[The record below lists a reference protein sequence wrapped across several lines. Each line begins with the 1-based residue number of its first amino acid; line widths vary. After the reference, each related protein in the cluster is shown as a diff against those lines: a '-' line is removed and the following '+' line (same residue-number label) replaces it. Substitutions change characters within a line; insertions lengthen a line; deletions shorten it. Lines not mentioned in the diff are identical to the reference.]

1 MKNILILIFVVATTA
16 VTAQHSKNQ
25 REFKKVV
32 RTPRYRAGGG
42 GQTQTNYYNNANAN
56 NAEQNAFA
64 GPPPANE
71 MVLQCAA
78 LMNVK
83 ADSYLAIFNLTQ
95 TGTTAKEA
103 DEIMAKRSAPFI
115 ESLKTL
121 GIGASDIY
129 EDMIYLIPTYH
140 FEVDK
145 KLFSKTYNEVP
156 KGFEMQKNLH
166 IRFKDAKIIR
176 ELVTL
181 AAANEI
187 YDLVTV
193 EYFVNIS
200 QAVYD
205 TLRAKS
211 IAYLASN
218 AKKYERLGLKLEGEF
233 KVVSE
238 DAGVVYPESQY
249 TEYDAFVSQSL
260 DAARDKSVT
269 TMRKAQ
275 TVAYNKLDYDAFDI
289 VINPQ
294 FLEPVVQF
302 TFKLILRYTL
312 NNEKIQPKNHYL
324 LIDSNGNVK
333 ELPIK

>member
-1 MKNILILIFVVATTA
+1 MKQILVLLFLVVTFGA
-16 VTAQHSKNQ
+16 TAQHSTNQ
-25 REFKKVV
+25 RQFKKVV
-32 RTPRYRAGGG
+32 RTPRYRNDESANQGY
-42 GQTQTNYYNNANAN
+42 NYNNSNIAQ
-56 NAEQNAFA
+56 QNQLVMPTA
-64 GPPPANE
+64 GNE
-71 MVLQCAA
+71 MVMECSA

-95 TGTTAKEA
+95 MAATAKEA
-103 DEIMAKRSAPFI
+103 DEIMSKRSGPFI
-115 ESLKTL
+115 EGMKAL
-121 GIGASDIY
+121 GISSADVY
-129 EDMIYLIPTYH
+129 EDMIYLIPIYH
-140 FEVDK
+140 YEVEK

-166 IRFKDAKIIR
+166 VRFSDAKLIR

-181 AAANEI
+181 AATNEI

-193 EYFVNIS
+193 EYFVNSS

-205 TLRAKS
+205 TLRARS
-211 IAYLASN
+211 INYLASN
-218 AKKYERLGLKLEGEF
+218 VKKFEKLGLKVDGEF
-233 KVVSE
+233 KVASE
-238 DAGVVYPESQY
+238 NAGVVYPESQY
-249 TEYDAFVSQSL
+249 TEYEAFVSQSL

-275 TVAYNKLDYDAFDI
+275 TVAYNKLDYNAFDI

-302 TFKLILRYTL
+302 TYKLSLKYTL
-312 NNEKIQPKNHYL
+312 NNDKIQPKNHYL

-333 ELPIK
+333 DLPIK